1 MRHTFEVTDEQYQ
14 ALEEV
19 AKERG
24 QVPDDLFN
32 SWIEAVARY
41 AQDREIDPEQAWFWT
56 PEWQAKEREADADI
70 AAGRGSFYDSAE
82 AFLGALD

>member
-24 QVPDDLFN
+24 QAPDDLSS

-41 AQDREIDPEQAWFWT
+41 AQDHEIDPEQAWFWT
-56 PEWQAKEREADADI
+56 PEWQAREREANADI
-70 AAGRGSFYDSAE
+70 AAGRGTFYDSAE